1 MKVVR
6 HCLITVLITLRVK
19 PSSNENT
26 TNEWNASSGQLS
38 SEIERWNFTQSRASK
53 CVKNVRASK
62 NATEQTILGGSTSS
76 AHVGVTT
83 LTSLLRHNSQH
94 LLPLTLVGLD
104 LLQPGFDFVGE
115 EGEEEWGGE
124 FEVGCGVVVFV
135 ERDRRKT
142 EAMLSNAARSHKV
155 VNFRN
160 AFWLVRNDMNTEYV
174 VQDM

>member
-1 MKVVR
+1 MKVIYVSHKIIFANKVIR
-6 HCLITVLITLRVK
+6 LKQNSKFTTVFLFYWQPVD
-19 PSSNENT
+19 
-26 TNEWNASSGQLS
+26 
-38 SEIERWNFTQSRASK
+38 

-62 NATEQTILGGSTSS
+62 NATEQTILGRSTSS
-76 AHVGVTT
+76 AHVRVTT
-83 LTSLLRHNSQH
+83 LTSFLRHNSQH

-124 FEVGCGVVVFV
+124 FEFGCGVVVFV
-135 ERDRRKT
+135 ERDCRKT
-142 EAMLSNAARSHKV
+142 KAMLSNAARSHKV